1 MGTVEV
7 FKFTTVTNLNSNPIE
22 RFSPQTIMKDTPDQL
37 YVDVSAMN
45 GNAPVNGMI
54 LLPYLDAKQGP
65 IYDGKQ
71 VVVVVI
77 NTGNTGVLQIQ
88 RMNQDGSFAGNPVTL
103 NAAGQTMSIT
113 AFWDENSMVGQW
125 LLNRLA

>member
-7 FKFTTVTNLNSNPIE
+7 FKFTTTTNLNANPIE
-22 RFSPQTIMKDTPDQL
+22 RFSPQTIIKDTPDQL

-45 GNAPVNGMI
+45 GNVPVNGKI
-54 LLPYLDAKQGP
+54 LLPYLDATQGP

-71 VVVVVI
+71 VVVVII
-77 NTGNTGVLQIQ
+77 NTGNAGVLQIQ
-88 RMNQDGSFAGNPVTL
+88 EMNQNGSFIGNPTIL
-103 NAAGQTMSIT
+103 NAVGQTISIT